1 MISLWVE
8 PRILIWPVVWMEMP
22 SAELRN
28 TG

>member
-1 MISLWVE
+1 MGRLWVE
-8 PRILIWPVVWMEMP
+8 PRILIWPAVWTELP

>member
-1 MISLWVE
+1 MGSLWVE
-8 PRILIWPVVWMEMP
+8 PRILIWPAVWMELL